1 MNEKD
6 RSMVKFR
13 AGMMDYLAY
22 HKYGSI
28 RQFAMLKG
36 LDVQRMTMYMKRG
49 NTVAPGLDIITLL
62 KESCPDLDMNWLLT
76 GVGEMII
83 KK

>member
-1 MNEKD
+1 MSEKN

-13 AGMMDYLAY
+13 DGMRDYLAY
-22 HKYGSI
+22 HKYESI
-28 RQFAMLKG
+28 RQFALLKG
-36 LDVQRMTMYMKRG
+36 LDIQRMTMYMKKG
-49 NTVAPGLDIITLL
+49 NKVAPGLDIITLL

>member
-13 AGMMDYLAY
+13 AGMREYLA
-22 HKYGSI
+22 HHEYGSI

-36 LDVQRMTMYMKRG
+36 LDVQRMTMYMKKG
-49 NTVAPGLDIITLL
+49 NKVAPGLDIITSL
-62 KESCPDLDMNWLLT
+62 KESCLDLNMNWLLT

>member
-6 RSMVKFR
+6 RSMVTFR
-13 AGMMDYLAY
+13 AGMRKYLAFHEY
-22 HKYGSI
+22 KSI

-36 LDVQRMTMYMKRG
+36 LDVQRMTMYMKK
-49 NTVAPGLDIITLL
+49 NNKVAPGLDFITLL
-62 KESCPDLDMNWLLT
+62 KESCPDLDMNWLFT
-76 GVGEMII
+76 DEGEMII